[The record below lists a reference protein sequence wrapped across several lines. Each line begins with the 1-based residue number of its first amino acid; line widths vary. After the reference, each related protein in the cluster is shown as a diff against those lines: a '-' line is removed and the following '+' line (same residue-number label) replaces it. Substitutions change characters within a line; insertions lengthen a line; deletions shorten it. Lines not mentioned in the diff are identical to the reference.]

1 MTVILCVDNRVGLTF
16 NKRRVSRDSAVTAD
30 VENSLSGGRLFFCKM
45 SETLFDKTENVFVC
59 EDFLEKAGENDLC
72 FVEDREIAPYM
83 TKIKKIVLY
92 RWNRD
97 YPSDFRFDP
106 ALLEGFALK
115 ETSEMK
121 GTSHETITKEV
132 YER

>member
-1 MTVILCVDNRVGLTF
+1 MTVILCVDNRFGLTF

-30 VENSLSGGRLFFCKM
+30 ILNSLSGGRLFLCER
-45 SETLFDKTENVFVC
+45 SEILFEKAKNTFAC

-83 TKIKKIVLY
+83 AKIKKIVLY

-106 ALLEGFALK
+106 ALLEGFTLK
-115 ETSEMK
+115 ETAEMI